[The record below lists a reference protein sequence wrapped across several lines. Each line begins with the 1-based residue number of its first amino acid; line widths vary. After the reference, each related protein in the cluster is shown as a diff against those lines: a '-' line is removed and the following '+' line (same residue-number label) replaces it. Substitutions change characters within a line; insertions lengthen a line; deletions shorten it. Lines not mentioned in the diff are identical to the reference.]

1 MTNKNLQNEP
11 LIISGNAHNDLAIDI
26 AKYMGQE
33 LTKSE
38 VFKFINDNTFVRILE
53 NVRERDVF
61 IIQPTAFPVND
72 HIMELLI
79 MIDAAKRASAGRITA
94 VIPYYSYARTDK
106 KDQPR
111 VPITGKLIADLITT
125 AGADRV
131 MLMDLHAGQVQGF
144 FSATVDELTALP
156 ILSRYFIE
164 KKLDDLVVVSPDIG
178 GTKRARDFAN
188 KLGAPLA
195 IIEKRRI
202 GNKDIVETLNIIG
215 DVKDRSAVL
224 FDDEI
229 NTGGTM
235 IAGSKLLKNNGVKD
249 VYVAATH
256 GVFPEDSI
264 ESIVNS
270 NEIKEVVVTN
280 SLPISYKNDKLKILS
295 ISELFGEAI
304 KRTNR
309 GDSVGAL
316 FL

>member
-1 MTNKNLQNEP
+1 
-11 LIISGNAHNDLAIDI
+11 
-26 AKYMGQE
+26 
-33 LTKSE
+33 
-38 VFKFINDNTFVRILE
+38 
-53 NVRERDVF
+53 
-61 IIQPTAFPVND
+61 
-72 HIMELLI
+72 

-94 VIPYYSYARTDK
+94 VIPYFSYARTDK

-111 VPITGKLIADLITT
+111 VPITGRLIADLVTT

-156 ILSRYFIE
+156 ILARYFID

-178 GTKRARDFAN
+178 GTKRARDFAT

-195 IIEKRRI
+195 IIEKRRV
-202 GNKDIVETLNIIG
+202 GNKDTVESLSIIG
-215 DVKDRSAVL
+215 DVKGQSAVL

-235 IAGSKLLKNNGVKD
+235 IAGSELLRKNGVKD

-256 GVFPEDSI
+256 GVFPQDSL
-264 ESIVNS
+264 EKIVNS
-270 NEIKEVVVTN
+270 KEIKEVVVTN
-280 SLPISYKNDKLKILS
+280 SLPINYTNKKLKILS

-316 FL
+316 FLWLNVKYSKKNYR

>member
-1 MTNKNLQNEP
+1 
-11 LIISGNAHNDLAIDI
+11 LAIDI

-94 VIPYYSYARTDK
+94 VVPYYSYARTDK

-280 SLPISYKNDKLKILS
+280 SLPINYKNDKLKILS